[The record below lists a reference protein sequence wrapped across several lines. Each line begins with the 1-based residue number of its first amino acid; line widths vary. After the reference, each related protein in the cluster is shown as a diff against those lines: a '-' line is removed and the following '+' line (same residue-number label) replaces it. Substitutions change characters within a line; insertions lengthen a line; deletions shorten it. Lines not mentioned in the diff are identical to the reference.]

1 MEILRKIMSQ
11 YISFM
16 ERYISKCEFLS
27 EKEKEM
33 AVDEMK
39 LISFEFKEKYNDLLE
54 AIKKNS
60 SKINRILNETLCRLY
75 NQPPLG
81 SNAYLYRA
89 FIVNLCIYSLF
100 NDLDDEVIEL
110 IACKLKQFIEDYPNF
125 TKVLNVFIN
134 QLYGIPSFSRL
145 KIKEVDKLH
154 DYIRPIKVEH
164 LEGKLKL
171 YHGTAFDSYS
181 KIAKDGFLVATNYLN
196 IKENSDNT
204 ITENLFKEKYYKMQ
218 TGYTFFSTDLSYILV
233 YAMNHGGANA
243 VGAVNDVHKS
253 IRSVDMIEWWLESR
267 GVIFEIDA
275 EKYKDRLYYVP
286 ANGEYLIKGNVDIRD
301 ARVIFVNRKN
311 GVVTLTDEKGDKI
324 NDLRYE

>member
-1 MEILRKIMSQ
+1 MSQ

-16 ERYISKCEFLS
+16 EIYISKCEFLN

-54 AIKKNS
+54 AIEKNS
-60 SKINRILNETLCRLY
+60 SKINRILNETLCRSY
-75 NQPPLG
+75 SQPPFVN
-81 SNAYLYRA
+81 STYFYRA
-89 FIVNLCIYSLF
+89 FIINLCIYSLF

-110 IACKLKQFIEDYPNF
+110 IACKLEQFVEDYPDF
-125 TKVLNVFIN
+125 TKVLDAFID

-145 KIKEVDKLH
+145 KIKEVDKLY
-154 DYIRPIKVEH
+154 DYMRPIKVEH
-164 LEGKLKL
+164 FEGKLKL
-171 YHGTAFDSYS
+171 YHGTAFDLYS
-181 KIAKDGFLVATNYLN
+181 KIAEDGFLVATDYLN
-196 IKENSDNT
+196 IKEDPDNT
-204 ITENLFKEKYYKMQ
+204 ITENLIEEKYYKMQ
-218 TGYTFFSTDLSYILV
+218 TGYSFFSTDLSYILA
-233 YAMNHGGANA
+233 YAMDRGGANA
-243 VGAVNDVHKS
+243 VGAVNDVHKP
-253 IRSVDMIEWWLESR
+253 IRLVDMIEWWLKSR

-286 ANGEYLIKGNVDIRD
+286 ANGEYLIKGNVDISD
-301 ARVIFVNRKN
+301 ARVIFVNREN

>member
-11 YISFM
+11 YISFI
-16 ERYISKCEFLS
+16 ERYISKCEFLNDA
-27 EKEKEM
+27 EKEM

-39 LISFEFKEKYNDLLE
+39 IISFEFKEKYNDLLE
-54 AIKKNS
+54 AIEKNS

-75 NQPPLG
+75 NQPPFG
-81 SNAYLYRA
+81 NNTCFYRT
-89 FIVNLCIYSLF
+89 FIINLCTYSLY

-110 IACKLKQFIEDYPNF
+110 ITCKLEQFIEDYPNF
-125 TKVLNVFIN
+125 TKVLDSFID

-145 KIKEVDKLH
+145 KIKEVDRLY

-181 KIAKDGFLVATNYLN
+181 KIVEDGFLAATDYMD
-196 IKENSDNT
+196 IKEDPDNT
-204 ITENLFKEKYYKMQ
+204 ITESLAKEKYYKMQ
-218 TGYTFFSTDLSYILV
+218 TGYSFFSTDLSYILA
-233 YAMNHGGANA
+233 YAMNRGGANA
-243 VGAVNDVHKS
+243 VGAVNDVYKPFRLGD
-253 IRSVDMIEWWLESR
+253 IIEWWLKSR

-286 ANGEYLIKGNVDIRD
+286 ANGEFLIKGNVDIRD
-301 ARVIFVNRKN
+301 ARVIFVKREN

>member
-11 YISFM
+11 YISFI
-16 ERYISKCEFLS
+16 EEYITKCEFLN

-54 AIKKNS
+54 AVEKNS
-60 SKINRILNETLCRLY
+60 PKINRILNETLCRLY
-75 NQPPLG
+75 SQPPFAN
-81 SNAYLYRA
+81 NACLYRA
-89 FIVNLCIYSLF
+89 FIINLCIYSLY

-110 IACKLKQFIEDYPNF
+110 ITYKLKQFIEDYPNF
-125 TKVLNVFIN
+125 TKVLDAFID

-145 KIKEVDKLH
+145 KIKEVDKLYDH
-154 DYIRPIKVEH
+154 MRPIKVEH
-164 LEGKLKL
+164 FEGKLKL
-171 YHGTAFDSYS
+171 YHGTPFDSYS
-181 KIAKDGFLVATNYLN
+181 KIVEDGFLVATDYLN
-196 IKENSDNT
+196 IKKDPDNT
-204 ITENLFKEKYYKMQ
+204 ITENLIEEKYYKMQ
-218 TGYTFFSTDLSYILV
+218 TGYSFFSTDLSYILA
-233 YAMNHGGANA
+233 YAMDRGGANA
-243 VGAVNDVHKS
+243 VGAVNDVHKP
-253 IRSVDMIEWWLESR
+253 IRSVDMIEWWLKSR

-286 ANGEYLIKGNVDIRD
+286 ANGEYLIKGNVDIQD
-301 ARVIFVNRKN
+301 ARVIFVNREN